1 MDGRLRVRLGSE
13 VIFASLT
20 AVVGALTAVYPSW
33 IEAVF
38 AIDPDHG
45 SGALEW
51 AIVGV
56 CFVATVVSLLAARAC
71 WREARAG

>member
-1 MDGRLRVRLGSE
+1 MNPRLRVRLWSE
-13 VIFASLT
+13 VSFASLT
-20 AVVGALTAVYPSW
+20 AIVGAITAVYPRW

-38 AIDPDHG
+38 GIDPDHG

-56 CFVATVVSLLAARAC
+56 CFVATVVSLLAARTC